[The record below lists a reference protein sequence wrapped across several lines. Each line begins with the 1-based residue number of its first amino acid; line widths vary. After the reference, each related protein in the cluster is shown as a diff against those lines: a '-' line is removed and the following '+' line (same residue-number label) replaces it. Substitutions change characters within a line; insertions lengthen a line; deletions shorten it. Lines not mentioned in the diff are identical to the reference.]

1 MQLNSWQGIIMV
13 LIVGMGKLTDVNL
26 TMLVTAKLTNVL
38 SIDS

>member
-1 MQLNSWQGIIMV
+1 MV